1 MKEMAKSLIKRGSRL
16 LDLWISELES
26 LVPWIAL
33 VAGLTGSLHCVGMC
47 GGLVT
52 ASCHNKNDIFG
63 YQIGRLL
70 SYLALGL
77 LGGSLGKLL
86 NIKSQSFLL
95 TILPSIIIGLIFIY
109 WGIKSYLGMSHIKKT
124 PTILN
129 QSYQKLWK
137 KHVLNNQGKSK
148 AYIVGMLSILLPCGL
163 LYGIVLGTMATQTPT
178 SALIGMF
185 FFWLGTLPA
194 MVFAPKLVQKILNPF
209 KLKKPKIYALCLV
222 LIGLTTIGHRATKQ
236 YYSSHNKHQEN
247 SCH

>member
-1 MKEMAKSLIKRGSRL
+1 M
-16 LDLWISELES
+16 DLWINELKS

-33 VAGLTGSLHCVGMC
+33 VAGLTGGLHCVGMC

-63 YQIGRLL
+63 YQIGRLI
-70 SYLALGL
+70 SYLVLGL
-77 LGGSLGKLL
+77 LGGSLGKVL
-86 NIKSQSFLL
+86 NIKSQSLLL

-109 WGIKSYLGMSHIKKT
+109 WGIRSYLGISDTKKT

-129 QSYQKLWK
+129 NSYQKLWK

-194 MVFAPKLVQKILNPF
+194 MVFAPGLIQKILNPF

-222 LIGLTTIGHRATKQ
+222 FIGLATIGHRVSKQ
-236 YYSSHNKHQEN
+236 LNTLTQSHEQHY
-247 SCH
+247 CH